1 MPDPDVSQSRVL
13 ITGAAGGL
21 GSALASEFVKQG
33 WKVALC
39 DVDRDAV
46 EALAGRMKAR
56 GGDVLSARCDVTVES
71 ELIKLRE
78 LCEAEWGGL
87 DVLINNAGIAS
98 MAAIHKEP
106 LDRWQRL
113 VEINLLGVV
122 RGCHFFVPLFKQQGS
137 GHIVNIASIAG
148 VANTPYMAA
157 YNATKAGVISLSET
171 LLVELKPS
179 NIGVTVVCPAMFK
192 TGIAQGAS
200 IDNPKL
206 LGALEAEMEKSPI
219 SADDIAR
226 QVFSAVQRK
235 QFMVIPHRAS
245 RWMWRVK
252 RVSPALYR
260 RLFLKH

>member
-1 MPDPDVSQSRVL
+1 MPDPYVSQRRVL

-21 GSALASEFVKQG
+21 GSALASEFVSQG

-46 EALAGRMKAR
+46 AAFAGRLKER
-56 GGDVLSARCDVTVES
+56 GGDVLSTGCDVTVES

-106 LDRWQRL
+106 MERWQRL
-113 VEINLLGVV
+113 IDINLLGVV
-122 RGCHFFVPLFKQQGS
+122 RGCHSFVPLFKKQGG

-148 VANTPYMAA
+148 IANTPFMAA
-157 YNATKAGVISLSET
+157 YNATKAAVISVSET
-171 LLVELKPS
+171 LLVELAPS

-192 TGIAQGAS
+192 TGIAQRAP

-206 LGALEAEMEKSPI
+206 RRALEAEMAKSPI
-219 SADDIAR
+219 SAEDIAE

-235 QFMVIPHRAS
+235 QFLVIPHRAS
-245 RWMWRVK
+245 RWQYRVK
-252 RVSPALYR
+252 RLSPGLYR
-260 RLFLKH
+260 RIFLKH